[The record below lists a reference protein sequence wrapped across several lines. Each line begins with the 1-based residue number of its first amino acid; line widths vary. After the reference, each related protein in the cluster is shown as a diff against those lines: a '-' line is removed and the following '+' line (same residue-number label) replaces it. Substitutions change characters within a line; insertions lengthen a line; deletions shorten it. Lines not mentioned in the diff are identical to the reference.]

1 MKQLLHVID
10 RYQGLASRYELRA
23 NGVDAGLI
31 DVAAW
36 YGRHMI
42 RVRDGWYARPT
53 ERRDV
58 IRAWRVGG
66 RLTCVSASEFHAG
79 IEPGPV
85 LHVEV
90 PRNAARLR
98 DPDDRRRRL
107 GPHAAVVVHWT
118 RHPGPGD
125 RRAVSQAHAEAVAA
139 RCGVHGAGLP
149 RAAPAPA

>member
-1 MKQLLHVID
+1 MKQLLGVID
-10 RYQGLASRYELRA
+10 RYQGFASRGELVA
-23 NGVDAGLI
+23 NGVDPGLI
-31 DVAAW
+31 DVAVW
-36 YGRHMI
+36 YGRHVM
-42 RVRDGWYARPT
+42 RVRDGWYARPR

-66 RLTCVSASEFHAG
+66 RLTCVSAAEFHAG

-90 PRNAARLR
+90 PRAAVRLR

-107 GPHAAVVVHWT
+107 SPDAAVVVHWT

-125 RRAVSQAHAEAVAA
+125 RRAVSPAHAEAVAA
-139 RCGVHGAGLP
+139 LCGVHGAGV
-149 RAAPAPA
+149 RRQRT